1 MSPRKSEEDIIKIKF
16 CTLQFQIIGERS
28 LNKKGGGGGGGGGSN
43 RKPKKKKRGGSK
55 EKVGGGGQSENC
67 SRPEVATCYD

>member
-28 LNKKGGGGGGGGGSN
+28 LNKKGGGGRFPTDNLNINKREVPSKRWVGEGSL
-43 RKPKKKKRGGSK
+43 KI
-55 EKVGGGGQSENC
+55 VLGQKWQPVMTN
-67 SRPEVATCYD
+67 

>member
-28 LNKKGGGGGGGGGSN
+28 LNKKGGGGGGSQKKN
-43 RKPKKKKRGGSK
+43 KNKKK
-55 EKVGGGGQSENC
+55 GGGGGGAGFQQI
-67 SRPEVATCYD
+67 T